1 MGARYHHVGIAV
13 FDIVAAKLFYETLG
27 YVPSNVI
34 YDPVQNVYI
43 CFLRHES
50 MPLLELL
57 QPKDESSPVSRTLRT
72 NGVTPYH
79 ICYEVDSLEESLAEL
94 RKQRFIM
101 VKKPSQAVALENKR
115 VCFLFNKDVGLIE
128 IVEK

>member
-1 MGARYHHVGIAV
+1 MTFDHIGYAVDDIEKAKKTMTFLGWTFGDVIEDEDRGVYLCFGDMNGARVELVCPIKKDA
-13 FDIVAAKLFYETLG
+13 
-27 YVPSNVI
+27 SSVI
-34 YDPVQNVYI
+34 DAWLSKIGP
-43 CFLRHES
+43 
-50 MPLLELL
+50 
-57 QPKDESSPVSRTLRT
+57 
-72 NGVTPYH
+72 TPYH

-128 IVEK
+128 LVEK